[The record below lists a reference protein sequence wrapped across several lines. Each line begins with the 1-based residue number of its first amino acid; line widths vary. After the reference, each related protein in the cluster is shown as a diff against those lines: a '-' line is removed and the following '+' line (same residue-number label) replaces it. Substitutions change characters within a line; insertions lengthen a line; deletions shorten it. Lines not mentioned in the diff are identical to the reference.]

1 MKLATRVG
9 RIVPSPTLGIT
20 ATAKAMA
27 AQGIDIIDFAS
38 GEPDF
43 DTPEP
48 VKAAAEAAIR
58 AGFTKYTASSGI
70 DELRS
75 AIADKL
81 RAEQGLRYEKS
92 QILVS
97 CGAKHSLYNVAE
109 ALLEAGDELI
119 IPVPFWVS
127 YSDQALLNDA
137 TPVLLPTREDDG
149 YAIDPAELERRITPH
164 TKAIIVNSPCNP
176 TGATY
181 ARKTLEAIASLA
193 LRHDFLIISDEIYE
207 KVLYDGARHDS
218 IASLGPEVAART
230 VIINGVSKAYAMTG
244 WRIGYAAGPKD
255 LITAM
260 ANIQSQSTSNPCSIS
275 QKAAVA
281 ALQLGG
287 SFTAH
292 MVSEFDRRRKVMV
305 ERLNRIPGVRC
316 RMPSGA
322 FYAFPNISD
331 LLREDGPAGTMRT
344 PADLATYLLKEAQ
357 VAVVPGEPFGSN
369 AHIRLS
375 YATGLEAIERGL
387 DRIEAAFRRVLS
399 AAP

>member
-1 MKLATRVG
+1 MKLAARVG
-9 RIVPSPTLGIT
+9 RIVPSPTLSIT

-27 AQGIDIIDFAS
+27 AQGVDVIDFAS

-58 AGFTKYTASSGI
+58 AGFTKYTPSSGI
-70 DELRS
+70 DELRD

-81 RAEQGLRYEKS
+81 KTEQGLHYEKS

-127 YSDQALLNDA
+127 YQDQTLLNDA
-137 TPVLLPTREDDG
+137 TPILLQTQERDG
-149 YAIDPAELERRITPH
+149 YTITQEALEAVITPR

-181 ARKTLEAIASLA
+181 DRKTLEGIAAVA
-193 LRHDFLIISDEIYE
+193 LRHNLVIISDEIYE
-207 KVLYDGARHDS
+207 KVLYDGVEHIS
-218 IASLGPEVAART
+218 IATLSPEVAART
-230 VIINGVSKAYAMTG
+230 VVINGVSKAYAMTG
-244 WRIGYAAGPKD
+244 WRIGYAAGPKP
-255 LITAM
+255 LLTAM

-281 ALQLGG
+281 ALRMGAP
-287 SFTAH
+287 FTKI
-292 MVSEFDRRRKVMV
+292 MVAEFDRRRRVMID
-305 ERLNRIPGVRC
+305 RLNKMPGLTC
-316 RMPSGA
+316 PMPTGA
-322 FYAFPNISD
+322 FYAFPNVSG
-331 LLREDGPAGTMRT
+331 LLSRRWKDRPIGSAAE
-344 PADLATYLLKEAQ
+344 LATYLLNEAQ
-357 VAVVPGEPFGSN
+357 VAVVPGEPFGSGC
-369 AHIRLS
+369 HIRLS
-375 YATGLEAIERGL
+375 YATNMEAVERGL
-387 DRIEAAFRRVLS
+387 TRIETAIRRLS
-399 AAP
+399 

>member
-1 MKLATRVG
+1 MKLAARVG
-9 RIVPSPTLGIT
+9 RIVPSPTLSIT

-27 AQGIDIIDFAS
+27 AQGIDVIDFAS

-58 AGFTKYTASSGI
+58 AGFTKYTPSSGI
-70 DELRS
+70 DELRG

-81 RAEQGLRYEKS
+81 KEEQGLHYDKS

-127 YSDQALLNDA
+127 YQDQTLLNDA
-137 TPVLLPTREDDG
+137 TPVLLQTQERED
-149 YAIDPAELERRITPH
+149 YTISQEALEAVITPR

-181 ARKTLEAIASLA
+181 DRKTLEGIAAVA
-193 LRHDFLIISDEIYE
+193 LRHDLIIISDEIYE
-207 KVLYDGARHDS
+207 KVLYDGVQHIS
-218 IASLGPEVAART
+218 IASLSPEVAART
-230 VIINGVSKAYAMTG
+230 VVINGVSKAYAMTG
-244 WRIGYAAGPKD
+244 WRIGYAAGPKA
-255 LITAM
+255 LLTAM

-281 ALQLGG
+281 ALRLGNP
-287 SFTAH
+287 FTKL
-292 MVSEFDRRRKVMV
+292 MVAEFDRRRRLMV
-305 ERLNRIPGVRC
+305 ERLNKMPGVTC
-316 RMPSGA
+316 RMPTGA
-322 FYAFPNISD
+322 FYAFPNVSG
-331 LLREDGPAGTMRT
+331 LLSRHWKDQPVGSA
-344 PADLATYLLKEAQ
+344 ANLATYLLNEAQ
-357 VAVVPGEPFGSN
+357 VALVPGEPFGSDI
-369 AHIRLS
+369 HIRLS
-375 YATGLEAIERGL
+375 YATSLEAIERGL
-387 DRIEAAFRRVLS
+387 TRIEAAILRLS
-399 AAP
+399 

>member
-1 MKLATRVG
+1 MKLAARVG
-9 RIVPSPTLGIT
+9 RIVPSPTLSIT

-27 AQGIDIIDFAS
+27 AQGIDVIDFAS

-58 AGFTKYTASSGI
+58 AGFTKYTPSSGI
-70 DELRS
+70 DELRG

-81 RAEQGLRYEKS
+81 KTEQGLYYDKS

-127 YSDQALLNDA
+127 YQDQTLLNDA
-137 TPVLLPTREDDG
+137 TPVLLHTREEDG
-149 YAIDPAELERRITPH
+149 YTIPQEALEAVITPR

-181 ARKTLEAIASLA
+181 DRKTLEGIAAVAS
-193 LRHDFLIISDEIYE
+193 RHDLVIISDEIYE
-207 KVLYDGARHDS
+207 KVLYDGIKHVS
-218 IASLGPEVAART
+218 IASLSPEVAART
-230 VIINGVSKAYAMTG
+230 VVINGVSKAYAMTG
-244 WRIGYAAGPKD
+244 WRIGYAAGPKA
-255 LITAM
+255 LLTAM

-281 ALQLGG
+281 ALRLGTP
-287 SFTAH
+287 FTEM
-292 MVSEFDRRRKVMV
+292 MVTEFDQRRRAMV
-305 ERLNRIPGVRC
+305 DRLNKMSGVTC
-316 RMPSGA
+316 RMPTGA
-322 FYAFPNISD
+322 FYAFPNVGG
-331 LLREDGPAGTMRT
+331 LLSRRWKDRSIGSA
-344 PADLATYLLKEAQ
+344 ADLATYLLNEAQ
-357 VAVVPGEPFGSN
+357 VAVVPGEPFGSGC
-369 AHIRLS
+369 HIRLS
-375 YATGLEAIERGL
+375 YATARETIDRGL
-387 DRIEAAFRRVLS
+387 TRMEAALGRLS
-399 AAP
+399 